1 MNKIR
6 FLVILLF
13 ITCSTYAKDINLTG
27 IYKNEPCNISIEIA
41 KNTNK
46 AKYFYKIVD
55 NNQTKSQGYI
65 SSIKSNGED
74 GFYIKFKK
82 IDGMYENGSIVI
94 QNYGNSMNEY
104 NHFEDC
110 DSKYL
115 KFDKWPSVWFCNYYF
130 AVNFK
135 RKNYGSF

>member
-1 MNKIR
+1 LLNRYNAVKKEWVDMTNKVVV
-6 FLVILLF
+6 FYFMVLAF
-13 ITCSTYAKDINLTG
+13 MTHNAYTKDINLTG

-41 KNTNK
+41 KN
-46 AKYFYKIVD
+46 YKIVE

-65 SSIKSNGED
+65 SSIKSNGEG

-82 IDGMYENGSIVI
+82 IDGVYENGSIVI

-115 KFDKWPSVWFCNYYF
+115 KFDK
-130 AVNFK
+130 
-135 RKNYGSF
+135 

>member
-6 FLVILLF
+6 FLVMLLF
-13 ITCSTYAKDINLTG
+13 IVCSTYAKDINLTG
-27 IYKNEPCNISIEIA
+27 IYKNEPCNISIEIG

-46 AKYFYKIVD
+46 AKYFYKIVE

-65 SSIKSNGED
+65 SSIKSNGEG

-115 KFDKWPSVWFCNYYF
+115 KFDK
-130 AVNFK
+130 
-135 RKNYGSF
+135 

>member
-1 MNKIR
+1 MTNKI
-6 FLVILLF
+6 VIFYFMLLIF
-13 ITCSTYAKDINLTG
+13 TIHNACAKDINLTG

-46 AKYFYKIVD
+46 VKYFYKIVE

-65 SSIKSNGED
+65 SSIKSNGEG
-74 GFYIKFKK
+74 GFYIKFKN
-82 IDGMYENGSIVI
+82 IDGMYENSSIVI

-110 DSKYL
+110 DNKYL
-115 KFDKWPSVWFCNYYF
+115 KFDK
-130 AVNFK
+130 
-135 RKNYGSF
+135 

>member
-1 MNKIR
+1 MVKKIVV
-6 FLVILLF
+6 FYYMMLAF
-13 ITCSTYAKDINLTG
+13 MAHNAYAKDINLTG
-27 IYKNEPCNISIEIA
+27 LYKNESCNISIEIT

-46 AKYFYKIVD
+46 TKYFYKIVD

-65 SSIKSNGED
+65 SSIKSNGEG

-82 IDGMYENGSIVI
+82 IDGMYENDSIVI

-115 KFDKWPSVWFCNYYF
+115 KFDK
-130 AVNFK
+130 
-135 RKNYGSF
+135 

>member
-82 IDGMYENGSIVI
+82 INGMYENGSIVI

-104 NHFEDC
+104 IYFEDC

-115 KFDKWPSVWFCNYYF
+115 KFDK
-130 AVNFK
+130 
-135 RKNYGSF
+135 

>member
-6 FLVILLF
+6 FLVMLLF
-13 ITCSTYAKDINLTG
+13 IVYSTYAKDINLTG
-27 IYKNEPCNISIEIA
+27 FYKNEPCNISIEIT

-46 AKYFYKIVD
+46 TKYFYKIVD

-65 SSIKSNGED
+65 SSIKSNGEG

-82 IDGMYENGSIVI
+82 IDGMYENDSIVI

-115 KFDKWPSVWFCNYYF
+115 KFDK
-130 AVNFK
+130 
-135 RKNYGSF
+135 

>member
-1 MNKIR
+1 MTKKI
-6 FLVILLF
+6 VIFYFTALALM
-13 ITCSTYAKDINLTG
+13 TYNAYAKDINLTG
-27 IYKNEPCNISIEIA
+27 FYKNKPCNISIEIT

-65 SSIKSNGED
+65 SSIKSNGEG

-82 IDGMYENGSIVI
+82 IDGKYENDSIVI

-104 NHFEDC
+104 THFEDC

-115 KFDKWPSVWFCNYYF
+115 KFDK
-130 AVNFK
+130 
-135 RKNYGSF
+135 

>member
-1 MNKIR
+1 MAKKDSYFYFMVLAFMANNA
-6 FLVILLF
+6 
-13 ITCSTYAKDINLTG
+13 YAKDINLTG
-27 IYKNEPCNISIEIA
+27 LYKNEPCNISIEIT

-46 AKYFYKIVD
+46 TKHFYKIVD

-65 SSIKSNGED
+65 SSIKSNGES

-94 QNYGNSMNEY
+94 QIYGNSMNEY

-115 KFDKWPSVWFCNYYF
+115 KFDK
-130 AVNFK
+130 
-135 RKNYGSF
+135 

>member
-1 MNKIR
+1 MRKKI
-6 FLVILLF
+6 VIFYFMVLAF
-13 ITCSTYAKDINLTG
+13 TTHNVYAKDINLTG
-27 IYKNEPCNISIEIA
+27 VYKNDPCNISIEIV
-41 KNTNK
+41 KNTSK
-46 AKYFYKIVD
+46 TKYFYKIVE
-55 NNQTKSQGYI
+55 NNQTKSQGNI
-65 SSIKSNGED
+65 SSIKSDGEG

-115 KFDKWPSVWFCNYYF
+115 KFDK
-130 AVNFK
+130 
-135 RKNYGSF
+135 

>member
-1 MNKIR
+1 M
-6 FLVILLF
+6 
-13 ITCSTYAKDINLTG
+13 
-27 IYKNEPCNISIEIA
+27 E
-41 KNTNK
+41 
-46 AKYFYKIVD
+46 

-65 SSIKSNGED
+65 SSIKSNGEG

-82 IDGMYENGSIVI
+82 IGGEYKNGSIVI

-115 KFDKWPSVWFCNYYF
+115 KFDK
-130 AVNFK
+130 
-135 RKNYGSF
+135 

>member
-1 MNKIR
+1 MAKKDSYFYFMVLAFMANNA
-6 FLVILLF
+6 
-13 ITCSTYAKDINLTG
+13 YAKDINLTG
-27 IYKNEPCNISIEIA
+27 LYKNEPCNISIEIT

-46 AKYFYKIVD
+46 TKHFYKIVD

-65 SSIKSNGED
+65 SSIKSNGEG

-94 QNYGNSMNEY
+94 QIYGNSMNEY

-115 KFDKWPSVWFCNYYF
+115 KFDK
-130 AVNFK
+130 
-135 RKNYGSF
+135 

>member
-6 FLVILLF
+6 FLVMLLF
-13 ITCSTYAKDINLTG
+13 IVCSTYAKDINLTG

-46 AKYFYKIVD
+46 AKYFYKIVE

-65 SSIKSNGED
+65 SSIKSNGE
-74 GFYIKFKK
+74 GVFYIKFKK
-82 IDGMYENGSIVI
+82 IGGVYENGSIVI
-94 QNYGNSMNEY
+94 QNYGNSMNKY

-115 KFDKWPSVWFCNYYF
+115 KFDK
-130 AVNFK
+130 
-135 RKNYGSF
+135 

>member
-6 FLVILLF
+6 FLVMLLF
-13 ITCSTYAKDINLTG
+13 IVCSTYAKDINLTG
-27 IYKNEPCNISIEIA
+27 LYKNEPCNISIEIT

-65 SSIKSNGED
+65 SSIKSNGEG

-110 DSKYL
+110 DNKYL
-115 KFDKWPSVWFCNYYF
+115 KFDK
-130 AVNFK
+130 
-135 RKNYGSF
+135 

>member
-6 FLVILLF
+6 FLVMLLF
-13 ITCSTYAKDINLTG
+13 IVCSTYAKDINLTG
-27 IYKNEPCNISIEIA
+27 LYRNEPCNISIEIT

-46 AKYFYKIVD
+46 TKYFYKIVD

-65 SSIKSNGED
+65 SSIKSNGEG

-82 IDGMYENGSIVI
+82 IDGMYENDSIVI

-115 KFDKWPSVWFCNYYF
+115 KFDK
-130 AVNFK
+130 
-135 RKNYGSF
+135 

>member
-1 MNKIR
+1 MTNKI
-6 FLVILLF
+6 VIFYFMVLAF
-13 ITCSTYAKDINLTG
+13 TTHNACAKDINLTG
-27 IYKNEPCNISIEIA
+27 IYKNEPCNISIEIE

-46 AKYFYKIVD
+46 AKYFYKIVE

-65 SSIKSNGED
+65 SSIKSNGEG
-74 GFYIKFKK
+74 GFHIKFKK
-82 IDGMYENGSIVI
+82 IGGVYENGSIVI

-115 KFDKWPSVWFCNYYF
+115 KFDK
-130 AVNFK
+130 
-135 RKNYGSF
+135 

>member
-6 FLVILLF
+6 FLVMLLF
-13 ITCSTYAKDINLTG
+13 IVCSTYAKDINLTG
-27 IYKNEPCNISIEIA
+27 LYKNEPCNISIEIT
-41 KNTNK
+41 KDTNK
-46 AKYFYKIVD
+46 TKYFYKIVD

-65 SSIKSNGED
+65 SSIKSNGEG

-82 IDGMYENGSIVI
+82 IDGMYENDSIVI

-115 KFDKWPSVWFCNYYF
+115 KFDK
-130 AVNFK
+130 
-135 RKNYGSF
+135 

>member
-6 FLVILLF
+6 FLVMLLF
-13 ITCSTYAKDINLTG
+13 IVCSTYAKDINLTV

-46 AKYFYKIVD
+46 AKYFYKIVE

-65 SSIKSNGED
+65 SSIKSNGEG

-82 IDGMYENGSIVI
+82 IDGVYENGSIVI

-115 KFDKWPSVWFCNYYF
+115 KFDK
-130 AVNFK
+130 
-135 RKNYGSF
+135 

>member
-82 IDGMYENGSIVI
+82 IDGMYENGSIAI

-115 KFDKWPSVWFCNYYF
+115 KFDK
-130 AVNFK
+130 
-135 RKNYGSF
+135 

>member
-1 MNKIR
+1 
-6 FLVILLF
+6 LPLLNRYNATKKERIDMAKKDSYF
-13 ITCSTYAKDINLTG
+13 YFMVLAFMANNAYAKDINLTG
-27 IYKNEPCNISIEIA
+27 LYKNEPCNISIEIT

-46 AKYFYKIVD
+46 TKHFYKIVD

-65 SSIKSNGED
+65 SSIKSNGEG

-94 QNYGNSMNEY
+94 QIYGNSMNEY

-115 KFDKWPSVWFCNYYF
+115 KFDK
-130 AVNFK
+130 
-135 RKNYGSF
+135 

>member
-1 MNKIR
+1 MAKKDSYFYFMVLAFMANNA
-6 FLVILLF
+6 
-13 ITCSTYAKDINLTG
+13 YAKDINLTG
-27 IYKNEPCNISIEIA
+27 LYKNEPCNISIEIT

-46 AKYFYKIVD
+46 TKYFYKIVD

-65 SSIKSNGED
+65 SSIKNNGEG

-94 QNYGNSMNEY
+94 QNYGSSMNEY

-115 KFDKWPSVWFCNYYF
+115 KFDK
-130 AVNFK
+130 
-135 RKNYGSF
+135 

>member
-1 MNKIR
+1 MTNKI
-6 FLVILLF
+6 F
-13 ITCSTYAKDINLTG
+13 IFYFMVLAFIAHKACAKDINLTG

-46 AKYFYKIVD
+46 AKYFYKIVE

-65 SSIKSNGED
+65 SSIKSNGEG

-82 IDGMYENGSIVI
+82 IGGVYENGSIVI

-115 KFDKWPSVWFCNYYF
+115 KFGKWT
-130 AVNFK
+130 
-135 RKNYGSF
+135 